1 MYQLM
6 MLLVSILIFC
16 IPIVIG
22 GYIMDKFIPE
32 DEEVLE
38 YEKQVRERKRARAKA
53 KRGQA

>member
-6 MLLVSILIFC
+6 MLL
-16 IPIVIG
+16 IVIG
-22 GYIMDKFIPE
+22 GYIMDKLIPE